1 MALRIAP
8 SQVGASRM
16 FDLFRSRAKAVR
28 IMLGAML
35 AIVAL
40 SMLIYLIPGTG
51 VTAADS
57 ATDQVVAEI
66 GKSNVTVGEVQQ
78 QVRNVLQNQ
87 RVPPEYAATIIP
99 QLVDQAIAER
109 AVAYEAQQ
117 LGFRVSD
124 RDLAN
129 TLRSFPFGSLPAD
142 QYQQYVEQQVGLT
155 VPAFE
160 DNVRVKIFEDEIENI
175 IVEGIIVTPAAA
187 GAEYR
192 RRNQKMKVDFIGFS
206 AAKVTADLKPKPED
220 LNAYFAKNKGFFNVP
235 ETRDLQ
241 IILAD
246 QAKVSDSIQVTDAQI
261 QDYYNAHKDEYRTPE
276 RVHARHILLS
286 IANKPKDEVPKI
298 QAQAEALLKQIKGG
312 ADFGELAKKNSQD
325 PGSAQKGGDL
335 GWVSRGQMVKNFEDS
350 VFTLKPNEISNVVT
364 TEYGFHI
371 IQVLEKQTAHLQMLD
386 EVKPAIVATLKNQTV
401 FDRMQELADKARA
414 ELVKAPQNAQQIA
427 TSLNLSFVSVPAYA
441 PGAPIAQLG
450 ADAQVG
456 AAVQALK
463 PGEVSDLLQAGNKLA
478 VAVVTG
484 VVPSHPAEMAE
495 VENQVKQSYLQGEA
509 NRIVAEKASKAAEL
523 LKQNGGYL
531 NAAAKAVG
539 GEVKSTDFFNR
550 SGAAEGIGS
559 ASLLASVFDKPE
571 GTVFGPL
578 AASNQTVVGKVS
590 GHQGADMS
598 KFAAERDTVIEQLK
612 GKAKADR
619 LALLQDSILTDLIQR
634 GKVKKHQAV
643 IERLI

>member
-1 MALRIAP
+1 
-8 SQVGASRM
+8 M
-16 FDLFRSRAKAVR
+16 FDLFRSRAKAVK
-28 IMLGAML
+28 IMLGAL
-35 AIVAL
+35 LTVVAL

-51 VTAADS
+51 ITAAESGD
-57 ATDQVVAEI
+57 DQVVAEI

-124 RDLAN
+124 RDLAD
-129 TLRSFPFGSLPAD
+129 TLRSFSFGSLPPD

-175 IVEGIIVTPAAA
+175 VVEGIIVTPAEAE
-187 GAEYR
+187 AEYR
-192 RRNQKMKVDFIGFS
+192 RRNQKMKVDYIGFS
-206 AAKVTADLKPKPED
+206 PTKIMADIKPTPEEI
-220 LNAYFAKNKGFFNVP
+220 NAYFAKNKGFFNVP

-246 QAKVSDSIQVTDAQI
+246 QAKVADTIQVTGAQI

-286 IANKPKDEVPKI
+286 TANKPKDEVPKI
-298 QAQAEALLKQIKGG
+298 QAQAEALLKQIKSGG
-312 ADFGELAKKNSQD
+312 DFAELAKKNSQD

-335 GWVSRGQMVKNFEDS
+335 GWVSRGQMVKNFEDA
-350 VFTLKPNEISNVVT
+350 VFTLKLNEISNVVP

-371 IQVLEKQTAHLQMLD
+371 IQVLEKQPAHLQTLD
-386 EVKPAIVATLKNQTV
+386 EVKPAIIATLKNQNV

-414 ELVKAPQNAQQIA
+414 ELAKSPQNAAQIA
-427 TSLNLSFVSVPAYA
+427 TQLNLQYMVVPAYR
-441 PGAPIAQLG
+441 PGSPVAQLG
-450 ADAQVG
+450 SDPQLL
-456 AAVQALK
+456 AAVQSMKA
-463 PGEVSDLLQAGNKLA
+463 GEVSQVLQSGNKLL

-484 VVPSHPAEMAE
+484 IHPPHPAQLAE
-495 VENQVKQSYLQGEA
+495 VEDQVRQQYLQGEA
-509 NRIVAEKASKAAEL
+509 SRMVAEKAAKAAEL
-523 LKQNGGYL
+523 LKHNGGDMQ
-531 NAAAKAVG
+531 AAAKAVG
-539 GEVKSTDFFNR
+539 GEVKNTDFFTN

-559 ASLLASVFDKPE
+559 AAILASYFNQPV
-571 GTVFGPL
+571 GTVFGPIP
-578 AASNQTVVGKVS
+578 ATNQTIAGKVADR
-590 GHQGADMS
+590 QDADMS
-598 KFAAERDTVIEQLK
+598 KFAQERDGIIEQLK
-612 GKAKADR
+612 GKEKADR
-619 LALLQDSILTDLIQR
+619 LTLLEDSILTDLIKR
-634 GKVKKHQAV
+634 GKVKRHQAV
-643 IERLI
+643 IDRLIAQYRG

>member
-1 MALRIAP
+1 
-8 SQVGASRM
+8 M
-16 FDLFRSRAKAVR
+16 FDLFRSRAKAVK
-28 IMLGAML
+28 IMLGAL
-35 AIVAL
+35 LTIVAL

-51 VTAADS
+51 ITAADS
-57 ATDQVVAEI
+57 SADQVVAEI

-124 RDLAN
+124 RDLAD

-175 IVEGIIVTPAAA
+175 IVEGIIVTPAQAE
-187 GAEYR
+187 AEYR
-192 RRNQKMKVDFIGFS
+192 RRNQKMKVDYIGFS
-206 AAKVTADLKPKPED
+206 TAKVTADLKPKPED

-246 QAKVSDSIQVTDAQI
+246 QAKVADTIQVTDAQI

-286 IANKPKDEVPKI
+286 TANKPKDDVPKI
-298 QAQAEALLKQIKGG
+298 QAQAEALLKQIKSGG
-312 ADFGELAKKNSQD
+312 DFAELAKKNSQD

-335 GWVSRGQMVKNFEDS
+335 GWVSRGQMVKNFEDA

-371 IQVLEKQTAHLQMLD
+371 IQVLEKQPAHLQTLD
-386 EVKPAIVATLKNQTV
+386 EVKPAIIATLKNQNV
-401 FDRMQELADKARA
+401 FDRMQELADKAHA
-414 ELVKAPQNAQQIA
+414 ELVKSPQNAAQIA
-427 TSLNLSFVSVPAYA
+427 TQLNLQYMVLPAYR
-441 PGAPIAQLG
+441 PGSPVAQLG
-450 ADAQVG
+450 SDPQLL
-456 AAVQALK
+456 AAVQSMK
-463 PGEVSDLLQAGNKLA
+463 SGEVSQVLQAGNKLV
-478 VAVVTG
+478 VAEVTG
-484 VVPSHPAEMAE
+484 VHPPHPAQLAE
-495 VENQVKQSYLQGEA
+495 VEDQVRQQYLQSEA
-509 NRIVAEKASKAAEL
+509 NRIVAEKAAKAAEL
-523 LKQNGGYL
+523 LKQNGGDMQ
-531 NAAAKAVG
+531 AAAKAVG
-539 GEVKSTDFFNR
+539 GEVKSTDFFTS

-559 ASLLASVFDKPE
+559 AAILTNYFNQPV

-578 AASNQTVVGKVS
+578 PATNQTIVGKVADR
-590 GHQGADMS
+590 QEADMS
-598 KFAAERDTVIEQLK
+598 KFAQDRDGIIEQLK
-612 GKAKADR
+612 GKEKADR
-619 LALLQDSILTDLIQR
+619 LTLLEDSILTDLIQR
-634 GKVKKHQAV
+634 GKVKRHQSV
-643 IERLI
+643 IDRLIQQYRG

>member
-1 MALRIAP
+1 
-8 SQVGASRM
+8 M

-187 GAEYR
+187 EAEYR
-192 RRNQKMKVDFIGFS
+192 RRNQKMKVDYIGFS

-220 LNAYFAKNKGFFNVP
+220 LNAYFDKNKGFFNVP

-246 QAKVSDSIQVTDAQI
+246 QAKLSDSIQVTDAQI
-261 QDYYNAHKDEYRTPE
+261 QDYYNTHKDEYRTPE

-298 QAQAEALLKQIKGG
+298 QAQAEALLKQIKSGG
-312 ADFGELAKKNSQD
+312 DFAELAKKNSQD

-335 GWVSRGQMVKNFEDS
+335 GWVSRGQMVKNFEDA

-371 IQVLEKQTAHLQMLD
+371 IQVLEKQSAHLQTLD
-386 EVKPAIVATLKNQTV
+386 EVKPAIIATLKNQNV
-401 FDRMQELADKARA
+401 FDRMQELADKAHTQLA
-414 ELVKAPQNAQQIA
+414 KSPQNAAQIA
-427 TSLNLSFVSVPAYA
+427 TQLNLQYMVLHGYRA
-441 PGAPIAQLG
+441 GAPVAQLG
-450 ADAQVG
+450 SDPSLL
-456 AAVQALK
+456 AAVQSMK
-463 PGEVSDLLQAGNKLA
+463 SGEVSQVLQAGNKLV

-484 VVPSHPAEMAE
+484 VHPPHPAQLAE
-495 VENQVKQSYLQGEA
+495 VEDQVRQQYLQGEA
-509 NRIVAEKASKAAEL
+509 TRIIAEKASKAAEL
-523 LKQNGGYL
+523 LKQNGGDL
-531 NAAAKAVG
+531 QAAAKAVG
-539 GEVKSTDFFNR
+539 GEVKNTDFFTS

-559 ASLLASVFDKPE
+559 AAILASYFNQPV

-578 AASNQTVVGKVS
+578 PAGGQTIVGKVADR
-590 GHQGADMS
+590 QDADMS
-598 KFAAERDTVIEQLK
+598 KFAQERDGIIEQLK
-612 GKAKADR
+612 GKEKADR
-619 LALLQDSILTDLIQR
+619 LTLLEDSILTDLIKR
-634 GKVKKHQAV
+634 GKVKRHQPV
-643 IERLI
+643 IDRLIQQYRS